1 MEKNLNN
8 ISDENLN
15 NISDN
20 TPGTCMEKIKLD
32 GIDPSLLTDV
42 YRIID
47 KKSSEIETYLE
58 NSDLPSFTTAVH
70 TLKTTCRMIG
80 ENALSQRFFEL
91 EMIGKSAN
99 NDALDKEPE
108 NKREIALDKES
119 ENKREI
125 ALESAKFK
133 TPDVLT
139 EFRGLKKKLEP
150 YISKD
155 EESSSLPY
163 SSQEISSLLKEIQ
176 SACDDFD
183 VTLAENASKKLL
195 TYQCD
200 KELYEKLIQL
210 SNLVSD
216 LDYEEAKEL
225 AENILGLI

>member
-1 MEKNLNN
+1 MEKNSNNISDKNLNN
-8 ISDENLN
+8 ISG
-15 NISDN
+15 N
-20 TPGTCMEKIKLD
+20 TPGTCMENNKPA
-32 GIDPSLLTDV
+32 GIDPSLLADV

-99 NDALDKEPE
+99 KAALDKEPE
-108 NKREIALDKES
+108 NKH
-119 ENKREI
+119 EI
-125 ALESAKFK
+125 ALESAKIK

-155 EESSSLPY
+155 KEASSLPY
-163 SSQEISSLLKEIQ
+163 SSQEITSLLKGIQ